1 MGPQEKV
8 NTDADAQ
15 ERDESSQ
22 EDLIG
27 HDQEDLDLI
36 RPENGDVVTTNPKLP
51 QRLEA
56 FSVICIICNRMI
68 RKEPFVAYS
77 LFHAFFRWQQ

>member
-1 MGPQEKV
+1 MFNILNRILHFCLLTMAHE
-8 NTDADAQ
+8 NDSDL
-15 ERDESSQ
+15 Q

-27 HDQEDLDLI
+27 HDPEDLAFLQP
-36 RPENGDVVTTNPKLP
+36 RPGDVVQNTPKPP

-68 RKEPFVAYS
+68 GM
-77 LFHAFFRWQQ
+77 